1 MVSKPLPILFSSD
14 DNLLIYNYILFSAT
28 FVNTENRNKSLTSS
42 WVVSN
47 ISVFIMVCISSFV
60 IYPLSTLSGELIYPV
75 KGF

>member
-1 MVSKPLPILFSSD
+1 MFNLKCPLV
-14 DNLLIYNYILFSAT
+14 IYSHILFSAT